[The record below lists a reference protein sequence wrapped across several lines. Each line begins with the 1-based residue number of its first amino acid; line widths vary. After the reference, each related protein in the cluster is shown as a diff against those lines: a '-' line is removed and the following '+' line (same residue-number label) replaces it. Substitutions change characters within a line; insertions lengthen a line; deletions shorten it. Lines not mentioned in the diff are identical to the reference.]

1 VSDIADPVEYLEQL
15 MFGPDPVVVQWGA
28 TLVGPKKRG
37 PQEWL
42 IVGRLVISSPALV
55 FVNRTLEP
63 LRSISVKAEWP
74 YRRLDRTRSVRVDLT
89 SDGAPWP
96 TTYGS
101 AMGAR
106 LAYLAVEA
114 T

>member
-1 VSDIADPVEYLEQL
+1 MSDIADPVEYLEGL
-15 MFGPDPVVVQWGA
+15 IFGPDPVVVQWGA
-28 TLVGPKKRG
+28 TFVGPNRR

-42 IVGRLVISSPALV
+42 MVGRLVIPSPALV
-55 FVNRTLEP
+55 SINRTLAPP
-63 LRSISVKAEWP
+63 LRSIRVKASWP
-74 YRRLDRTRSVRVDLT
+74 YRHLDRTRSIRVDLP

-106 LAYLAVEA
+106 LAYLAVEP